1 MFIDHQTA
9 LRFYLGMFLAI
20 VRPADLAD
28 LDKLPLLILL
38 PDKSVLT
45 LMEDLV
51 VVRLGDANK
60 LAILHYC
67 CHHLEKGN
75 IDF

>member
-1 MFIDHQTA
+1 MIIK
-9 LRFYLGMFLAI
+9 LSRFHLGMFLAI

-28 LDKLPLLILL
+28 LDKLSLLILL
-38 PDKSVLT
+38 PDKSILS

-67 CHHLEKGN
+67 CHHLGRFEA
-75 IDF
+75 

>member
-1 MFIDHQTA
+1 
-9 LRFYLGMFLAI
+9 MFLAI

-28 LDKLPLLILL
+28 LDKLALLILL
-38 PDKSVLT
+38 PDEGIFP

-51 VVRLGDANK
+51 VVRLGDTNK

-67 CHHLEKGN
+67 GHHLER
-75 IDF
+75 F

>member
-1 MFIDHQTA
+1 MIIK
-9 LRFYLGMFLAI
+9 LSRFHLGMFLAI
-20 VRPADLAD
+20 VRPADFAD
-28 LDKLPLLILL
+28 LDKLSLIILL
-38 PDKSVLT
+38 PHKSILS

-67 CHHLEKGN
+67 GHHLER
-75 IDF
+75 F